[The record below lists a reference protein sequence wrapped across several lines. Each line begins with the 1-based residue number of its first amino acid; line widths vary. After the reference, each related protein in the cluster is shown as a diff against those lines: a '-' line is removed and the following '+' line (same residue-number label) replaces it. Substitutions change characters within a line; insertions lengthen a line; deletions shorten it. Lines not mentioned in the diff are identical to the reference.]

1 MEKSMKIGMKIRKR
15 NKVQSLNRVSLTLLV
30 LLGIAMA
37 GLLTFL
43 VLGLNENRKLAGEYV
58 KDTAELYV
66 NQLNRDIAQINS
78 ELVYIQEQ
86 NENIEQLGKVVRP
99 QDAKYYQAMNRIENQ
114 NRILKIRYS
123 EVQKFYVYAQDSGVF
138 VSDGGVVFPSSIRS
152 ELYDALMKVLE
163 EQPGNSRT
171 TSWQILQTSTNNY
184 IVSWYFKK
192 SRGLGCI
199 IDVDDVFDNLQKN
212 MKNYQAIPFIK
223 DVHGTILMPDGI
235 SEELKKKLPNLEKS
249 ANLCK
254 YRLEGIGQIN
264 LYIVPGSGMQERIL
278 MIQVL
283 FLIFILVLVVLC
295 SILLYVYY
303 GKILSP
309 MRTFVEALDQT
320 DEEQM
325 LNEDGT
331 NNILELEFASDKFRT
346 LLRKIQSLKIAIYE
360 KELQE
365 QKAELEYVQ
374 EQLRPHFLLNC
385 LSVIHGMADER
396 GEKEIVHMIEG
407 LSEYMRYVMRDSK
420 KQRPIEEELNHVKA
434 YVEMQKLR
442 YGETAF
448 SYEVILDGDVE
459 GCLLPPLLLQIL
471 VENSIVHEVSL
482 DRKIDISV
490 YVTIETYED
499 GEYLY
504 LCISDTGNGFSEE
517 TLQALKND
525 TPIVYNGRKH
535 VGLQNIQ
542 RRLTLLYG
550 EKGSVEFSN
559 MDENYGAV
567 VEVRMPVR
575 RNGGKD

>member
-1 MEKSMKIGMKIRKR
+1 MKKRKR
-15 NKVQSLNRVSLTLLV
+15 NKVQSIRRVSLTLLV
-30 LLGIAMA
+30 PLGIAMT

-43 VLGLNENRKLAGEYV
+43 VLGLNENRKLAEEYV
-58 KDTAELYV
+58 LDTAELYV
-66 NQLNRDIAQINS
+66 NQLNRDIEQINS
-78 ELVYIQEQ
+78 ELVYILEQ
-86 NENIEQLGKVVRP
+86 NEGIELLGEITQP
-99 QDAKYYQAMNRIENQ
+99 QEGKYYRTLNRLINQ
-114 NRILKIRYS
+114 NKILKIRYS
-123 EVQKFYVYAQDSGVF
+123 EVKNFYIYAQDSDVLISDSGVSF
-138 VSDGGVVFPSSIRS
+138 SSSLRS
-152 ELYDALMKVLE
+152 ELYQSLIQVLAQ
-163 EQPGNSRT
+163 QPGDSQT
-171 TSWQILQTSTNNY
+171 TRWQILQTSTNRY
-184 IVSWYFKK
+184 IVSWFLKK
-192 SRGLGCI
+192 GRGLGCV
-199 IDVDDVFDNLQKN
+199 IDVDEVLKNLQKS
-212 MKNYQAIPFIK
+212 MKNYQAIPFIR
-223 DVHGTILMPDGI
+223 DAQGNILMPGGI
-235 SEELKKKLPNLEKS
+235 SEDLQKKLSNMEKS
-249 ANLCK
+249 SNLCS
-254 YRLEGIGQIN
+254 YRLEGIGQMN

-283 FLIFILVLVVLC
+283 FLVFILVLVVLC
-295 SILLYVYY
+295 SILLYAYY
-303 GKILSP
+303 EKILSP
-309 MRTFVEALDQT
+309 MRIFVDALGKM

-331 NNILELEFASDKFRT
+331 NNILELEFASDKFRV

-360 KELQE
+360 KELEE

-396 GEKEIVHMIEG
+396 GEKEIVQIIEG

-420 KQRPIEEELNHVKA
+420 KQRPIEEELKHVKA

-442 YGETAF
+442 YGEAAF
-448 SYEVILDGDVE
+448 SYEVIADGAVE
-459 GCLLPPLLLQIL
+459 GCLIPPLILQIL
-471 VENSIVHEVSL
+471 VENAIVHEVSL

-490 YVTIETYED
+490 YVTIEKYED

-504 LCISDTGNGFSEE
+504 LCISDTGNGFSTE

-542 RRLTLLYG
+542 RRLALLYG

-567 VEVRMPVR
+567 VEVRVPVNR
-575 RNGGKD
+575 RNEND